1 MKLKRLTPW
10 LLTGALALS
19 LATPAAWAAETSL
32 TDRQQSADE
41 AAAYAAQYGG
51 ATSLQYALWED
62 GEITLS
68 GHTGVY
74 SKTENRALTEDILY
88 GIGSVS
94 KIYTTAAVMLL
105 VQDGKIDLDEPVT
118 TYLPDFKMADERY
131 QQITVRMLLN
141 HSSGLMGG
149 STKDAFLFAD
159 PDNRASTEDLL
170 ERLSTQR
177 LKADPGAYSVYCND
191 GFTLAELVV
200 EAVSGLSFTE
210 FLHTY
215 LTGPAGLNDTF
226 TPVDDVDFDRL
237 ARVYQTTDS
246 TTALPVD
253 TVGIIGTGGIYA
265 TASDLA
271 AFGGLFTASGLLTQN
286 SLDAMASPEYQN
298 GLWPED
304 SEDDVLAYGLG
315 WDNVNLYPFN
325 QNGIQALAKGGDTLQ
340 YHAGLVVLPEYD
352 MAVAVVSS
360 GGISTYNELAG
371 AQILMDALAAR
382 GVTVDETSA
391 LPEAA
396 PSEMPAELTQ
406 FSGLYGSTTNVMV
419 VDIAADGT
427 MTISIPA
434 LLGGGS
440 QTLAYYSDG
449 SFRDETNAFL
459 IRFVEEDNGNTY
471 LFQKGYTTLPGL
483 PSTCTAEYTH
493 QKLAENPL
501 SDEVLTA
508 WEARSQKLYL
518 LLDEAW
524 SAQSWLSIMPATN
537 APIPEETPGYVV
549 SDRIADADA
558 ALCEVQIPGNGG
570 RDSADVIFGQENG
583 LEVLYIRDYRYI
595 ESAYAETISP
605 WNSSYC
611 TIQPSGY
618 ARWYQVG
625 AAAGKTMAITTEGSG
640 SFTVYDAA
648 GTEVASSLTGSE
660 SVILPDN
667 GWIVFAGN
675 AGARFHISMSTD
687 TQ

>member
-1 MKLKRLTPW
+1 MKRKRLTPL
-10 LLTGALALS
+10 LLTGALTLA
-19 LATPAAWAAETSL
+19 LATPAAWAAETDL
-32 TDRQQSADE
+32 AARQQSADQ

-51 ATSLQYALWED
+51 ATSVQYALWED

-68 GHTGVY
+68 GQTGVF
-74 SKTENRALTEDILY
+74 SKTENRLLTDDDLY

-94 KIYTTAAVMLL
+94 KVYTTAAVMLL
-105 VQDGKIDLDEPVT
+105 VQEGKIDLDEPVT
-118 TYLPDFKMADERY
+118 TYLPDFTMADERY

-149 STKDAFLFAD
+149 STRDAFLFAD

-200 EAVSGLSFTE
+200 EAVSGLSFTD

-215 LTGPAGLNDTF
+215 LTDPAGLDDTF

-237 ARVYQTTDS
+237 ARVYQTADS
-246 TTALPVD
+246 TTALPAD

-271 AFGGLFTASGLLTQN
+271 TFGGLFTEADLLTQT

-352 MAVAVVSS
+352 MAVAVLSS
-360 GGISTYNELAG
+360 GGVSTNNELAG
-371 AQILMDALAAR
+371 ARILMDALAAR
-382 GVTVDETSA
+382 GITVEEPGA
-391 LPEAA
+391 LPDAQPAA
-396 PSEMPAELTQ
+396 MPAELTQ
-406 FSGLYGSTTNVMV
+406 ASGVYGSTTSVMV
-419 VDIAADGT
+419 ADIAADGT
-427 MTISIPA
+427 LTLSVPA

-440 QTLAYYSDG
+440 QTLTYYSDG
-449 SFRDETNAFL
+449 SFRDESNSFL

-471 LFQKGYTTLPGL
+471 LFQKAYTTLPGL
-483 PSTCTAEYTH
+483 PATCTAEYTH
-493 QKLAENPL
+493 QKLEENQV
-501 SDEVLTA
+501 SDEVLAA

-524 SAQSWLSIMPATN
+524 SAQSWLSAMPATT
-537 APIPEETPGYVV
+537 AAIPEETPGYIV
-549 SDRIADADA
+549 SNRIVDADT
-558 ALCEVQIPGNGG
+558 ALCEVQIPGTGG
-570 RDSADVIFGQENG
+570 RDSADVVFGQENG
-583 LEVLYIRDYRYI
+583 LEVIYIKDYRYI
-595 ESAYAETISP
+595 ESAYAEVISP
-605 WNSSYC
+605 WRTSYC
-611 TIQPSGY
+611 TIQSSGD
-618 ARWYQVG
+618 ARWYQAG
-625 AAAGKTMAITTEGSG
+625 SAAGKTMSVTLEGDG
-640 SFTVYDAA
+640 SFTVYDAT
-648 GTEVASSLTGSE
+648 GVEVASSLTGSS
-660 SVILPDN
+660 SVVLPEN
-667 GWIVFAGN
+667 GWIVFAGDT
-675 AGARFHISMSTD
+675 GTRFHITMD
-687 TQ
+687 AA